1 MWHRCLSQPTLSFGA
16 MRLAGINQHSSTKV
30 SSAGQIFC
38 SWGFWPLVNQLLI
51 CKAEILML
59 SYPSYCKKDQLWIC
73 SSRNTVWEATEMPS
87 HQAAWHPKQVLKRSA
102 VDVANMGLMMAVSK
116 KSPDLQNVSVGH
128 PSKVGGEENFR
139 PPMSCLKMSA
149 SEHGPQ
155 QEMQPNM
162 GWSRENFSKGQP
174 SCKAALVL
182 WYESGSCRVLCWQS
196 PFQYWV
202 MQGSL
207 MSFCSSY
214 WAIKGSIL
222 KGIVRRWVVS
232 LISRLFVCFKVGMC
246 MCNLSRWALLE
257 LLLVRFPF

>member
-30 SSAGQIFC
+30 SSAGHIFC

-59 SYPSYCKKDQLWIC
+59 PYPSCCKRIGSEFAAHETQFEKLQKCPHTKQLGIP
-73 SSRNTVWEATEMPS
+73 SRSW
-87 HQAAWHPKQVLKRSA
+87 RSA

-116 KSPDLQNVSVGH
+116 KSPDLQKVSVGH

-246 MCNLSRWALLE
+246 MCNLSSWALLE